1 MSAITEAAP
10 GLLFKRLLLG
20 LWVMFFTMVA
30 LTNLVNL
37 LDELGAFDWTFLDS
51 GNLSFMLSVVE
62 VYDVGEIPAK
72 LLLAGAFLIEVSAA
86 ALFWR
91 AILGYGRKPGGARAA
106 FQAICWGTFVWIS
119 FVFMTEFFIA
129 YDVESTFRELLA
141 LMIGTGIAVA
151 LVPDNTGS
159 SARAK
164 S

>member
-1 MSAITEAAP
+1 MSAITAVAP

-20 LWVMFFTMVA
+20 LWVMYFTMVA
-30 LTNLVNL
+30 TTNLVNL

-51 GNLSFMLSVVE
+51 GNLDFVLSVVE
-62 VYDVGEIPAK
+62 IYEIGELPAK
-72 LLLAGAFLIEVSAA
+72 LLLAGAFLIELSAA

-91 AILGYGRKPGGARAA
+91 AIFGYGRRPGGARAA
-106 FQAICWGTFVWIS
+106 FQAICLGTFVWIS
-119 FVFMTEFFIA
+119 FVFMTEFFVA
-129 YDVESTFRELLA
+129 YDAETPFRELLA
-141 LMIGTGIAVA
+141 IMIGTGIAVA